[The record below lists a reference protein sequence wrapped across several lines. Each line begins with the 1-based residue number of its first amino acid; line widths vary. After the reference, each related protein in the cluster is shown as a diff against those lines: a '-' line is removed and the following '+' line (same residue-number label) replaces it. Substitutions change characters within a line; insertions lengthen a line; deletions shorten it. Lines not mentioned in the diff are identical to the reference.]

1 MSVVDELKAAV
12 GNGPY
17 GYYPKVPLATAIA
30 IVERLEFQRFALA
43 QADKMGD
50 DRIKELEQQVATLTA
65 ENTELREKIT
75 GNGQDAYDIYEDQRE
90 RIASLTAA
98 LEKARKALIA
108 STDKLNDWIDRDECD
123 CTMDGG
129 VHSCALPDLQRVI
142 EDNRTAL
149 AALGEPREV

>member
-1 MSVVDELKAAV
+1 MSAIDELKAAV

-65 ENTELREKIT
+65 
-75 GNGQDAYDIYEDQRE
+75 
-90 RIASLTAA
+90 A
-98 LEKARKALIA
+98 LEKAREALRLAQKYGDFDRGSDGAI
-108 STDKLNDWIDRDECD
+108 IDTID
-123 CTMDGG
+123 
-129 VHSCALPDLQRVI
+129 A
-142 EDNRTAL
+142 AL
-149 AALGEPREV
+149 AALDELRDGK